1 MGIPLSTKSIAL
13 ILLLVMVSIAL
24 GGVACFG
31 ADSHAPNGV
40 KASAVDS
47 HGDAPCCPDSG
58 HSDGDHCQSC
68 LSCPCHAPL
77 AGDMLQ
83 FNHSPSFRLLSFFEH
98 HTAPPDV
105 YLPKFVPPQ
114 NLA

>member
-1 MGIPLSTKSIAL
+1 MGRTLPTKSIAL

-24 GGVACFG
+24 GGVVCHG
-31 ADSHAPNGV
+31 ADPHAV
-40 KASAVDS
+40 EASVVDS
-47 HGDAPCCPDSG
+47 HGDGPCCPDTG
-58 HSDGDHCQSC
+58 HGERDHCQSC
-68 LSCPCHAPL
+68 LSCSCHAPL
-77 AGDMLQ
+77 AGDTLYL
-83 FNHSPSFRLLSFFEH
+83 HYSLSFRILSFVEH

>member
-1 MGIPLSTKSIAL
+1 MGLPFPTKSIAL

-24 GGVACFG
+24 GGGVCLG
-31 ADSHAPNGV
+31 ADLHPIHGAN
-40 KASAVDS
+40 AAAIDH
-47 HGDAPCCPDSG
+47 HGDPPCCPDTG
-58 HSDGDHCQSC
+58 HGGGDHCQGC

-83 FNHSPSFRLLSFFEH
+83 LHYSPSLRILSFVEYY
-98 HTAPPDV
+98 TAPPDV
-105 YLPKFVPPQ
+105 FFPKFVPPQ

>member
-1 MGIPLSTKSIAL
+1 MGLPLPTKSIAL
-13 ILLLVMVSIAL
+13 VLLLVMVSIAL
-24 GGVACFG
+24 GGVVCHG
-31 ADSHAPNGV
+31 ADLHAPHGA
-40 KASAVDS
+40 KAAAIDLL
-47 HGDAPCCPDSG
+47 GDAPCCPDAG
-58 HSDGDHCQSC
+58 HGDSDHCQGC

-77 AGDMLQ
+77 AGDTLQ
-83 FNHSPSFRLLSFFEH
+83 LHYSPSFHILSFVEH